1 MKRTRWI
8 AVATVVAAYLCHVME
23 ANAGTPACSPITRV
37 NVVQCALEASLAAKA
52 ERQGVDAAKGRQE
65 AASPVLPA
73 NPVLA
78 LSGATRSAVGQERV
92 INWYA
97 TLSQEIEIGGQRG
110 ARKRAADAE
119 REAQEKS
126 VAMMERE
133 VAATAWRAYFEAI
146 AAREEVR
153 LSEEIEVLTGKV
165 ATATKAAADKGLL
178 PGIDA
183 DVTDIAH
190 LRVVQEKLAAV
201 RRAQQSTAALL
212 SLMSLDPRREITV
225 EGDLVPIADVEA
237 FAAKQ
242 DARAVDERP
251 EVQALEASGLAYEA
265 RASMYRRA
273 RVPNPTLSVFVQND
287 GFNERVF
294 GVGLSLP
301 IPLPQPLGRTYAGE
315 IAEANALSRRSKT
328 QAEQARREIRL
339 DLANALASYASLRA
353 QGELY
358 TPERISRAEQSL
370 RAIASEIEAGRLAVR
385 DALLSQQAL
394 VDLRRAAFQAK
405 KNLALGS
412 VDLAQAA
419 GYPLERGAP

>member
-8 AVATVVAAYLCHVME
+8 AVATVVAAYLCHAME
-23 ANAGTPACSPITRV
+23 ANAGMPACAPITRTNLV
-37 NVVQCALEASLAAKA
+37 RCALEVSLTAKA
-52 ERQGVDAAKGRQE
+52 ERQGLDAAKGRQE

-78 LSGATRSAVGQERV
+78 LSGATRSAAGQALV
-92 INWYA
+92 VNWYA
-97 TLSQEIEIGGQRG
+97 TLSQEIEISGQRG
-110 ARKRAADAE
+110 ARKSAADAE

-126 VAMMERE
+126 VAMMERA
-133 VAATAWRAYFEAI
+133 VAVAAWRAYFEAL

-153 LSEEIEVLTGKV
+153 LGEELEVLTGKV
-165 ATATKAAADKGLL
+165 AAATKAAADKGLL
-178 PGIDA
+178 SGIDA

-190 LRVVQEKLAAV
+190 LRVVQEKLAAI
-201 RRAQQSTAALL
+201 RRAQQATAALL
-212 SLMSLDPRREITV
+212 SLMSLDPRREVAV
-225 EGDLVPIADVEA
+225 EGDLVPIADVET

-242 DARAVDERP
+242 DPHIVDERP
-251 EVQALEASGLAYEA
+251 EVQALEATGRAYEA

-287 GFNERVF
+287 GFNERVL
-294 GVGLSLP
+294 GVGLSMP
-301 IPLPQPLGRTYAGE
+301 IPLPQPLGRTFAGE
-315 IAEANALSRRSKT
+315 ITEADALSRRSKT

-339 DLANALASYASLRA
+339 DLANALASYASIRA
-353 QGELY
+353 QSELY
-358 TPERISRAEQSL
+358 TAERIGRAEQSL
-370 RAIASEIEAGRLAVR
+370 RSIASEIEAGRLAVR
-385 DALLSQQAL
+385 DALVSQQAL
-394 VDLRRAAFQAK
+394 VDLRRAALEAR